1 MRPLTEF
8 SFFYGLKPAITN
20 FFSCDNIT
28 NVVDDNN
35 EPIVKLSILLTDFRT
50 NWIYIRVYILWMNMI
65 VMILIP
71 FVLLLYLN
79 LQVRILKSLII
90 GSPSILCPLTHF
102 KVGGQVIK
110 C

>member
-1 MRPLTEF
+1 MNLEFFVYSLFCLTRTKAPYTTRLLRSLTEF
-8 SFFYGLKPAITN
+8 SFFFGLKPAITN

-35 EPIVKLSILLTDFRT
+35 EPIVKLSILPTDFRT

-79 LQVRILKSLII
+79 LQVRML
-90 GSPSILCPLTHF
+90 
-102 KVGGQVIK
+102 
-110 C
+110 